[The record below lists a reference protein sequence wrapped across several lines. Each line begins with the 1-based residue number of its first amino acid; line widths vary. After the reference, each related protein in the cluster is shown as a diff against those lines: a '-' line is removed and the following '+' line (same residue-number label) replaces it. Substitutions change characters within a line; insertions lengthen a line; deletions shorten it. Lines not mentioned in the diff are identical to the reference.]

1 MIKPR
6 KISGKFKDRK
16 KAPEGDDIF
25 NENIKLEMFPN
36 PIPEE
41 FLTEITPEMWKH
53 FKKSKNHCVVY
64 YSSPPNETLMSGY
77 YELVSVGKRPV
88 LMTSVHGEYSVPRED
103 CFLTQELVYAYS
115 RGIKLIFE
123 SVSLEDSSTV
133 IKELQ
138 AERWDEMA
146 INSYEL
152 E

>member
-1 MIKPR
+1 MAVKPR
-6 KISGKFKDRK
+6 KISGALRNRK
-16 KAPEGDDIF
+16 KVIESDGPIL

-41 FLTEITPEMWKH
+41 FLTEITPEMWNH
-53 FKKSKNHCVVY
+53 FKNNRSVVY
-64 YSSPPNETLMSGY
+64 YSSPPDETIKSGY
-77 YELVSVGKRPV
+77 YEVVKVAKYPV
-88 LMTSVHGEYSVPRED
+88 LMTSVYGEHSVKKED
-103 CFLTQELVYAYS
+103 CYLTQELVYAYE